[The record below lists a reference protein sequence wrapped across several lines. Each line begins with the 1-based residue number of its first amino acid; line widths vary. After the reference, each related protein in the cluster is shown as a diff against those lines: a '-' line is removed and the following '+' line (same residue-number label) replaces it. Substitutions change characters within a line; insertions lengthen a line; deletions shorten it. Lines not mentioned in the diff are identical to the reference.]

1 MVKLQKPD
9 ATLGATVVEFA
20 NGSRLLVKRT
30 NSEKDK
36 IYVTVSL
43 GNGRAGA
50 APEQMHAL
58 WAAELMPTGGTG
70 KLSFS
75 DIQRWTAAGGKLV
88 TAQMRAGN
96 RAFHL
101 TGVTRPA
108 DFASQMQLLAAFA
121 RDPGFRQEF
130 WDRLV
135 AIGPMLSGQLDAN
148 PGGVFTREVA
158 RMFGGADLRFSEI
171 PDRADLAK
179 TTAADVKALV
189 STALAGAADVTI
201 VGDVDV
207 ATAISVMNST
217 FVAGPARPGTPIS
230 PVRLAMPK
238 PGAAPINVKHS
249 GRADQA
255 VYGQFGSLPD
265 FRSDPKLSRIAEVAA
280 AIVQARMI
288 DTVREKL
295 GLTYSPSAG
304 AEALVSLPGQ
314 GYFHV
319 SLETPPS
326 NFDQFA
332 TLLSAQF
339 MDLATKPVTADEL
352 ERARR
357 PLAEASG
364 KQHAKNEW
372 WATHLSTWWREPAI
386 RNWLLD
392 GAEGINAV
400 TAADVQ
406 AFAAKFIVGRKPVII
421 TATSNACVP

>member
-135 AIGPMLSGQLDAN
+135 AIGPMLS
-148 PGGVFTREVA
+148 
-158 RMFGGADLRFSEI
+158 
-171 PDRADLAK
+171 
-179 TTAADVKALV
+179 
-189 STALAGAADVTI
+189 
-201 VGDVDV
+201 
-207 ATAISVMNST
+207 
-217 FVAGPARPGTPIS
+217 
-230 PVRLAMPK
+230 
-238 PGAAPINVKHS
+238 
-249 GRADQA
+249 
-255 VYGQFGSLPD
+255 
-265 FRSDPKLSRIAEVAA
+265 
-280 AIVQARMI
+280 
-288 DTVREKL
+288 
-295 GLTYSPSAG
+295 
-304 AEALVSLPGQ
+304 
-314 GYFHV
+314 
-319 SLETPPS
+319 
-326 NFDQFA
+326 
-332 TLLSAQF
+332 
-339 MDLATKPVTADEL
+339 
-352 ERARR
+352 
-357 PLAEASG
+357 
-364 KQHAKNEW
+364 
-372 WATHLSTWWREPAI
+372 
-386 RNWLLD
+386 
-392 GAEGINAV
+392 
-400 TAADVQ
+400 
-406 AFAAKFIVGRKPVII
+406 
-421 TATSNACVP
+421 